1 MSKTSAEIK
10 YREAIERLDE
20 IIGSIENEDIDVDE
34 LSLKVKEA
42 VELIRVCKARID
54 KAEVE
59 VKKVVED
66 FTKETKDNG

>member
-1 MSKTSAEIK
+1 MNKTSAEIK
-10 YREAIERLDE
+10 YKEALERLDE
-20 IIGSIENEDIDVDE
+20 IIGSIEDEDVDVDE

-59 VKKVVED
+59 VKKVVDD
-66 FTKETKDNG
+66 FSKEGKDNG

>member
-1 MSKTSAEIK
+1 MSAEIK
-10 YREAIERLDE
+10 YRKAVERLDE

-34 LSLKVKEA
+34 LSVKLKEA

-59 VKKVVED
+59 VKKVVDD
-66 FTKETKDNG
+66 FTKESKDNG

>member
-1 MSKTSAEIK
+1 MSSAQIK
-10 YREAIERLDE
+10 YREALARLDE
-20 IIGSIENEDIDVDE
+20 IIGSIEDEDIDADE

-42 VELIRVCKARID
+42 VDLIRVCKARID

-66 FTKETKDNG
+66 LSKESKDNR

>member
-1 MSKTSAEIK
+1 MSSAQIK
-10 YREAIERLDE
+10 YREALARLDE
-20 IIGSIENEDIDVDE
+20 IIGSIEDEDIDVDE

-42 VELIRVCKARID
+42 VDLIRVCKARID

-66 FTKETKDNG
+66 LSKESKDNR

>member
-10 YREAIERLDE
+10 YREALERLDE

-34 LSLKVKEA
+34 LSMKVKEA
-42 VELIRVCKARID
+42 VDLIRVCKARID

-66 FTKETKDNG
+66 FSKENKDNG

>member
-1 MSKTSAEIK
+1 MNKTSAEIK
-10 YREAIERLDE
+10 YREALERLDE

-42 VELIRVCKARID
+42 VELIRVCKTRID

-59 VKKVVED
+59 VKKVVDD
-66 FTKETKDNG
+66 FSKEGKDNG

>member
-1 MSKTSAEIK
+1 MNKASAEIK
-10 YREAIERLDE
+10 YREALERLDE

>member
-1 MSKTSAEIK
+1 MSAEIK

-20 IIGSIENEDIDVDE
+20 IIGAIESEDIDVDE

-42 VELIRVCKARID
+42 VGLIRTCKARID

-66 FTKETKDNG
+66 FAKESKNNG